1 MCGKDKVQKI
11 RKRIC
16 SVSRENG
23 MRSSEEKRVGYE
35 FARNFGILFLNAIA
49 ARIPFHA
56 IRLFLYRRVF
66 RVGAGSSILMKA
78 TVRGFRITIGEG
90 CVINSDVLL
99 DGRGAAL
106 ILGNFVDVAPYV
118 KIWTLD
124 HDPNSSNH
132 AARARPVTV
141 GDYVWLSS
149 GATIL
154 PGVSLG
160 KGCVVAAGAVV
171 TKDVAP
177 WTIVAGIPARAIGQR
192 QKNVIPRL
200 PYRPWFE

>member
-1 MCGKDKVQKI
+1 
-11 RKRIC
+11 
-16 SVSRENG
+16 
-23 MRSSEEKRVGYE
+23 MRSPQEKRAGYE
-35 FARNFGILFLNAIA
+35 FARNFVILFLNSIA
-49 ARIPFHA
+49 ARIPFHV
-56 IRLFLYRRVF
+56 IRLFLYRRAF
-66 RVGAGSSILMKA
+66 RVGMGSSILMKA
-78 TVRGFRITIGEG
+78 TIRGFRITIGEG
-90 CVINSDVLL
+90 CVINAGAVL

-106 ILGNFVDVAPYV
+106 ILGDFVDVAPYV

-124 HDPNSSNH
+124 HDPNSSDH
-132 AARARPVTV
+132 AARGRPVTV

-160 KGCVVAAGAVV
+160 KGAVVAAGAVV

-177 WTIVAGIPARAIGQR
+177 WMIVAGIPARAIGER
-192 QKNVIPRL
+192 QKNLVPRR

>member
-1 MCGKDKVQKI
+1 M
-11 RKRIC
+11 RAPKRRR
-16 SVSRENG
+16 VH
-23 MRSSEEKRVGYE
+23 SEFV
-35 FARNFGILFLNAIA
+35 RNFLILFLNSIV

-78 TVRGFRITIGEG
+78 TVRGFRITIGKG
-90 CVINSDVLL
+90 CVINSGVLL
-99 DGRGAAL
+99 DGRGGTL
-106 ILGNFVDVAPYV
+106 ILGDFVDVAPYV

-124 HDPNSSNH
+124 HDPNSSDH
-132 AARARPVTV
+132 AARARSVTV

-149 GATIL
+149 NSTIL

-160 KGCVVAAGAVV
+160 KGCVVASGAVV
-171 TKDVAP
+171 TKDVPP
-177 WTIVAGIPARAIGQR
+177 WAIVAGVPARVIGQR
-192 QKNVIPRL
+192 HQEMVPRR